1 MRNPLY
7 HCLSSCSLNSVLFT
21 RSSITSG
28 ASLLFCFPILPEEK
42 QINAISVVP
51 VIISSLIRSQ
61 ARVLSSPLVGS
72 PSSVSDQ
79 SSQIC
84 FLLFDI
90 LEKRCMKKVSQKA
103 VDFIFLCHVSS
114 FTHIDSHKE
123 SQSSPFTLFR

>member
-1 MRNPLY
+1 MLIKLCAL
-7 HCLSSCSLNSVLFT
+7 HQVLHHF
-21 RSSITSG
+21 RGQFAI
-28 ASLLFCFPILPEEK
+28 LFPILPEEK
-42 QINAISVVP
+42 QINAISAVP

-90 LEKRCMKKVSQKA
+90 LEKRCMKKISQKA
-103 VDFIFLCHVSS
+103 TDFIFLRHVSS

-123 SQSSPFTLFR
+123 SQSSPFMLFR

>member
-42 QINAISVVP
+42 QINAISAVP

-103 VDFIFLCHVSS
+103 VGFIFLCHVSS

-123 SQSSPFTLFR
+123 RQSSPFTLFR